1 MWQPSK
7 ASHHMTRLRKHT
19 CHLLHLEKAPPEVMG
34 GVRDATHTNGET
46 GPEPKGSLL

>member
-34 GVRDATHTNGET
+34 GGAGCNPHKWGDRA
-46 GPEPKGSLL
+46 